1 MSAMHPLTEVI
12 RHVIPASAQAANTD
26 IILGIA
32 PFAGTVTS
40 VKYIPD
46 TDITGANTN
55 TRKVSVIN
63 RGSAGS
69 GTTEMA
75 ALSFTS
81 GINGTAFAAKTIT
94 LSGTA
99 ANLAFVAGDVLAF
112 KSEAVASGLAD
123 PGGTVEVTISRS

>member
-1 MSAMHPLTEVI
+1 MSDTHPFTQVL
-12 RHVIPASAQAANTD
+12 RQVIPASAQAAGAD

-32 PFAGTVTS
+32 PFAGVITS

-55 TRKVSVIN
+55 TRKVSLVN
-63 RGSAGS
+63 RGSSGS

-81 GINGTAFAAKTIT
+81 GVNGTAFAAKTIT
-94 LSGTA
+94 LSATE
-99 ANLAFVAGDVLAF
+99 ANLAFAAGNVLAW

>member
-1 MSAMHPLTEVI
+1 MSDTHPFTQTL
-12 RHVIPASAQAANTD
+12 RQVIPASAQAAGAD
-26 IILGIA
+26 IIMGIA
-32 PFAGTVTS
+32 PFAGVITS

-55 TRKVSVIN
+55 TRKVSLIN

-75 ALSFTS
+75 AITFTS
-81 GINGTAFAAKTIT
+81 GVNGTAFAAKTVT
-94 LSGTA
+94 LSATE
-99 ANLAFVAGDVLAF
+99 ANLAFAAGDVLAF

>member
-1 MSAMHPLTEVI
+1 MSDTHPFTQVL
-12 RHVIPASAQAANTD
+12 RQVIPASAQAAGAD
-26 IILGIA
+26 IIMGIA
-32 PFAGTVTS
+32 PFAGVITS

-55 TRKVSVIN
+55 TRKTSLIN

-94 LSGTA
+94 LSATS
-99 ANLAFVAGDVLAF
+99 ANLAFAAGDVLAW